1 MRSSR
6 RVRAAARVCSTLG
19 QVIAGQGEQSAL
31 GSSRQ
36 DMAGATDPLQQGGD
50 GPWRTELAHQ
60 VDIAD
65 VDAELQGCGRHQGV

>member
-1 MRSSR
+1 
-6 RVRAAARVCSTLG
+6 
-19 QVIAGQGEQSAL
+19 
-31 GSSRQ
+31 
-36 DMAGATDPLQQGGD
+36 MAGATDPLQQGGD